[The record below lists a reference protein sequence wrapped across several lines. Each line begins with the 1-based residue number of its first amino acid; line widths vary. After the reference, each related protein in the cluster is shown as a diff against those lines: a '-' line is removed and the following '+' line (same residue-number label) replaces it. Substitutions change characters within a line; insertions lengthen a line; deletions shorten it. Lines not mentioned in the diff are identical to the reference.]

1 MTVLWGVME
10 KQPQFGKLFP
20 YPTGHSGAV
29 LTPELIRERSSG
41 TQPSS
46 MPGNAEGFPGAFGCS
61 TSRGK
66 RESVLLP
73 AGERGA
79 ALGLGVAHPDSVRHC
94 VSWGHGDGVRV
105 RPAG

>member
-1 MTVLWGVME
+1 MTVVWGVME

-46 MPGNAEGFPGAFGCS
+46 MPGNAAAGPFPEGFPGAFGCS
-61 TSRGK
+61 TTRGK

-79 ALGLGVAHPDSVRHC
+79 ALGLGVAHPGTVRHC
-94 VSWGHGDGVRV
+94 VS
-105 RPAG
+105 